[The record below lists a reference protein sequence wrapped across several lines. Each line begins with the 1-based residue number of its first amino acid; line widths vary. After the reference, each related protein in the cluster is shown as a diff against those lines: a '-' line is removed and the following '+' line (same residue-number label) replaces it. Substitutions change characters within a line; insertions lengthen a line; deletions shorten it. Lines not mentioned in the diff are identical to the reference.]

1 MDIEWVSAGL
11 APNEFTATLWRD
23 ILTDAGIEAYLKPID
38 AATFLIAA
46 AILPVRV
53 MVPKERLEE
62 AKAIISEVEIS
73 DETMEESGEDT
84 TLPKE

>member
-62 AKAIISEVEIS
+62 AKAIIFEVEIS

-84 TLPKE
+84 ALPKG